1 MLGFGIR
8 QLCGSPEMASRSVDS
23 PVAPQRV
30 PIAWL
35 TFHNILL
42 AFCIGALAT
51 RLYTVVVGGGWADRA
66 QFFGEGELRPNI
78 FDFVYNEIMINY
90 LILRVIAFRFSPLV
104 FVLIILSSFAYFTRL
119 PLILLFFAII
129 LAKTI
134 NVKSKSFLGLTALA
148 VSFLILY
155 IRLGSDAIYGD
166 NSSVFYLTYPL
177 VGIGRLLGTT
187 QEYDVTALQYISLFV
202 KPIDCIL
209 FAADYVGQRAGE
221 LSTGRHVGLEL
232 SRFVYIQPLQGAYNA
247 FGTILYPFVLIGGWV
262 IGPLLFVLFITF
274 QYVQYRFVT
283 QDEQLSRRYIY
294 LLMITG
300 ILFSW
305 TSPFV
310 WMVPF
315 LFIKVRNRAHR

>member
-1 MLGFGIR
+1 
-8 QLCGSPEMASRSVDS
+8 
-23 PVAPQRV
+23 
-30 PIAWL
+30 
-35 TFHNILL
+35 
-42 AFCIGALAT
+42 
-51 RLYTVVVGGGWADRA
+51 
-66 QFFGEGELRPNI
+66 
-78 FDFVYNEIMINY
+78 
-90 LILRVIAFRFSPLV
+90 
-104 FVLIILSSFAYFTRL
+104 
-119 PLILLFFAII
+119 
-129 LAKTI
+129 
-134 NVKSKSFLGLTALA
+134 
-148 VSFLILY
+148 
-155 IRLGSDAIYGD
+155 
-166 NSSVFYLTYPL
+166 
-177 VGIGRLLGTT
+177 
-187 QEYDVTALQYISLFV
+187 VTALQYISLFV